1 MININIQFKGEEEP
15 DLFENMSDYEI
26 RSRFLYLSTD
36 IDVEYYISLEN
47 ILWFQID
54 YKEEVK

>member
-1 MININIQFKGEEEP
+1 MKDINIQFKDEEEP
-15 DLFENMSDYEI
+15 ELFENMSDYEI

-36 IDVEYYISLEN
+36 IEVEYYIPLEN
-47 ILWFQID
+47 IRWFQID